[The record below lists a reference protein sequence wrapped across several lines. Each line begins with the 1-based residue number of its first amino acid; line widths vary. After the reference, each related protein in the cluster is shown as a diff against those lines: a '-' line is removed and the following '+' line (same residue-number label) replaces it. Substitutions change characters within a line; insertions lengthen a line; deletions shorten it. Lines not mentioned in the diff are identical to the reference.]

1 MVTLSDKIEPKGMT
15 DFGNDK
21 IGHIAVADIKKFLIL
36 IQDKIIS
43 DQGATDYIQN
53 GSKLIDFIQEK
64 AGKRF
69 VLSED
74 RE

>member
-21 IGHIAVADIKKFLIL
+21 IGHIAVEDIKEFLIL

-43 DQGATDYIQN
+43 EQGATDYIKN

-64 AGKRF
+64 AGASF
-69 VLSED
+69 FGVNE
-74 RE
+74 